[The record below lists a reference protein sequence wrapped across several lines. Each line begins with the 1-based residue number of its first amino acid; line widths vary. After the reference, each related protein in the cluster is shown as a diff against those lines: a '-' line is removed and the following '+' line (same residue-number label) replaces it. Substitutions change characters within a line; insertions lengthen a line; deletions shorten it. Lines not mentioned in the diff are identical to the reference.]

1 MKKTLTVR
9 LDSIF
14 YDQLESIS
22 TKKGV
27 SKSFLVREALEGTFS
42 ATQENVDAALLKSM
56 TTALKENKSRSFKA
70 NWQQIERELSKSPPK
85 WPSADKAMK
94 HIRGRK

>member
-9 LDSIF
+9 LDSRF
-14 YDQLESIS
+14 YNQLESVS
-22 TKKGV
+22 AKKGV
-27 SKSFLVREALEGTFS
+27 SKSFLVREALEGS
-42 ATQENVDAALLKSM
+42 LSSSHEEVDAVLLKSM
-56 TTALKENKSRSFKA
+56 TTALKENKSVSFKT
-70 NWQQIERELSKSPPK
+70 NWQQIERELSESSLK